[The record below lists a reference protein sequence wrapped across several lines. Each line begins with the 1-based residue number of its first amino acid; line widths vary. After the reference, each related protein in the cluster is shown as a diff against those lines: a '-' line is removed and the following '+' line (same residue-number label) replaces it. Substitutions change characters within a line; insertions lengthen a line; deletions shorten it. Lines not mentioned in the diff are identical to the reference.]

1 MSPKLKQ
8 NGGEMKIGN
17 CDLCRR
23 KGFGVGSN
31 VKIHET
37 EFLNEWSENYAPIVR
52 QLLWYKDGKDG
63 KPPPGYQQATLHQ
76 CFAQGFAAAS
86 MKRAKK
92 LRKHSAV
99 QSRRVKTQPPKSNTA
114 NQQSPKQPLSAK
126 ATLPL
131 KTR

>member
-1 MSPKLKQ
+1 M
-8 NGGEMKIGN
+8 EIGN
-17 CDLCRR
+17 CDICRR

-52 QLLWYKDGKDG
+52 QLLWYKDSKDG

-92 LRKHSAV
+92 LRNHSAV
-99 QSRRVKTQPPKSNTA
+99 QSRRVKTQTPKSKNV
-114 NQQSPKQPLSAK
+114 NQDSPKRPLNTK
-126 ATLPL
+126 PTLPL